1 MIFRSLTLLM
11 FVFLAACTKKTDA
24 PPKEKQLISEEIA
37 YSADSVTMKGFLV
50 YDGEQKGKR
59 PGVLVVH
66 EWWGHN
72 DYARKRAKML
82 AEMGYIAFAVDMY
95 GDGKTADHP
104 DDAGKFAGE
113 VMKRGPGAKDRFMK
127 AMEILKANPNCDP
140 DKIAAI
146 GYCFGGSTVLNMA
159 RQGVGLKG
167 VVSFHGGLNTDTPA
181 KKGEV
186 KARVLA
192 CIGAADPFIPRE
204 QADAFKKEMD
214 DAGVNYIFKSY
225 EGAMHSFTNP
235 GADELGK
242 KFNLPLAYNAAADT
256 SSWNEMKAFFGEIF
270 K

>member
-1 MIFRSLTLLM
+1 M
-11 FVFLAACTKKTDA
+11 FVFLAACAKKADT
-24 PPKEKQLISEEIA
+24 PMKEKLVSEEVT
-37 YSADSVTMKGFLV
+37 YSADSVNMKGFLV
-50 YDGEQKGKR
+50 YDGDQKGKR

-82 AEMGYIAFAVDMY
+82 AEMGYVALAVDMY

-159 RQGVGLKG
+159 RQGVDLKG
-167 VVSFHGGLNTDTPA
+167 VVSFHGGLNTETPA

-186 KARVLA
+186 KSRVLV
-192 CIGAADPFIPRE
+192 CTGAADPFIPKE
-204 QADAFKKEMD
+204 QVDGFKKEMD
-214 DAGVNYIFKSY
+214 DAGVNYAVKSY
-225 EGAMHSFTNP
+225 EGAIHSFTNP
-235 GADELGK
+235 GSDVMGK
-242 KFNLPLAYNAAADT
+242 KFNLPLGYNAAADT
-256 SSWNEMKAFFGEIF
+256 ASWNEMKAFFGEIF